1 MKLFEIPVYAITK
14 EELIKKVET
23 EHRKII
29 GNINPK
35 NDKKFVESALALAT
49 FPQSLWEYNHI
60 IGYVVVL
67 LVKNDIVLEWYAPVP
82 SIKRYYWK
90 SKKKHFVQN
99 THMNGYHIYVGN
111 IKTGLNLKEQINEY
125 LVKLSGCFI
134 DRGYYIDLEAYNN
147 LKELIDYDKLLSYI
161 TINHNIH

>member
-1 MKLFEIPVYAITK
+1 
-14 EELIKKVET
+14 
-23 EHRKII
+23 
-29 GNINPK
+29 
-35 NDKKFVESALALAT
+35 
-49 FPQSLWEYNHI
+49 
-60 IGYVVVL
+60 
-67 LVKNDIVLEWYAPVP
+67 
-82 SIKRYYWK
+82 
-90 SKKKHFVQN
+90 
-99 THMNGYHIYVGN
+99 MNGYHIYVGN